1 MLLCASQEF
10 RGKIKHLNSYV
21 QEFWQGWQES
31 YRGYSTSPKS
41 PPLTSFKGL
50 YTVTVGAPYFAF
62 GNFGLYFR
70 PGSCI
75 LDERCYIVG
84 LITMHMVKLKTA
96 DIGLTAIY
104 TGMRG

>member
-1 MLLCASQEF
+1 MAVCAT
-10 RGKIKHLNSYV
+10 H
-21 QEFWQGWQES
+21 
-31 YRGYSTSPKS
+31 
-41 PPLTSFKGL
+41 
-50 YTVTVGAPYFAF
+50 FAF
-62 GNFGLYFR
+62 SDFGLYFR